1 MTLVMGSVG
10 AISLLIWMAVG
21 VADLAESFKMMRRE
35 RTPVVAPRPV
45 RAVDPQTQVRLTELV
60 EQGNKIQAIKD
71 LRAATGLG
79 LREAMNAVDAIAA
92 GHNVSGV
99 LLPHRDVPAATEER
113 ARELIAQGRR
123 IQAVMLVGEEM
134 GLGLEEAKNVVDCLG
149 GFQAGS
155 PTN

>member
-1 MTLVMGSVG
+1 MDTILIAARLV
-10 AISLLIWMAVG
+10 
-21 VADLAESFKMMRRE
+21 DLEYLFKTMRRG

-45 RAVDPQTQVRLTELV
+45 RALDPQTQARLTELV

-79 LREAMNAVDAIAA
+79 LKEAKDAVDAIAA
-92 GHNVSGV
+92 GHDVSGV
-99 LLPHRDVPAATEER
+99 LLPHRDVPATAEER

-123 IQAVMLVGEEM
+123 IQAIKLIREET
-134 GLGLEEAKNVVDCLG
+134 GLGLKEAKNVADGLS
-149 GFQAGS
+149 GFQVGS